1 MYTWREHIELYH
13 MLWKTNFKG
22 SRWVS
27 EIVLEH
33 LILVNSPSFALSPL
47 RISVCSFDH
56 RFGRPCEF
64 LMGTLTKR
72 TIFVFV
78 CFNKAEWNRAELAGR
93 RANCAFLRNSIQ
105 FSIST
110 KVCPPSLK
118 CFFPKQLRDTCFCR
132 LTPKLLDLRQLL
144 KQFCRYS
151 EWHHVR
157 AELLKICLF
166 FASVILL
173 MFKLCEMLQGCIM

>member
-56 RFGRPCEF
+56 RLGGP
-64 LMGTLTKR
+64 
-72 TIFVFV
+72 V
-78 CFNKAEWNRAELAGR
+78 NSWWELSQR
-93 RANCAFLRNSIQ
+93 EQSLCLYV
-105 FSIST
+105 ST
-110 KVCPPSLK
+110 KQSGIEQSWQEEEPTVPSYATAFNFLLAQKFALHLWSVFFQNSWEIVYLLLSTDSKTTTKLTWLK
-118 CFFPKQLRDTCFCR
+118 AITKT
-132 LTPKLLDLRQLL
+132 
-144 KQFCRYS
+144 
-151 EWHHVR
+151 
-157 AELLKICLF
+157 
-166 FASVILL
+166 ILPV
-173 MFKLCEMLQGCIM
+173 